1 MNKETPRPSLI
12 ITPPAPRETTA
23 PLHER
28 RGAFEPAS
36 SLCLEEKSETVS
48 KAANNKV
55 DRTLQTRWV
64 GAVLALDLAAPLS
77 AFGVVPISLKRKVHY
92 CLSSEEQIFPSV
104 RTVCT
109 RSGRGSDDFKE
120 NLTGPVT

>member
-1 MNKETPRPSLI
+1 MNKETPTSPLI
-12 ITPPAPRETTA
+12 ITPPAPREITA
-23 PLHER
+23 PLHAR
-28 RGAFEPAS
+28 RGALEPAS

-55 DRTLQTRWV
+55 EGALQTQWV
-64 GAVLALDLAAPLS
+64 VAVLALDLAAPPS
-77 AFGVVPISLKRKVHY
+77 ALGVVPISLKRKVHY
-92 CLSSEEQIFPSV
+92 CLSSEEWIFPSA

-109 RSGRGSDDFKE
+109 TSGRGSDDFKE